1 MSENDDDSDSECV
14 VEKKRKYTGAFQ
26 YKTSFI
32 MNGERI
38 GCLLHLYQ
46 GYHMNSDA
54 KFVKKSDLWASGS
67 RRYWDHESSQKHQ
80 ALPKSLSTQPKL
92 SFNAADPLQDKV
104 LHLSL

>member
-1 MSENDDDSDSECV
+1 MMMILIVNV
-14 VEKKRKYTGAFQ
+14 LLKRKENILELFNI
-26 YKTSFI
+26 KHLFV

-38 GCLLHLYQ
+38 DCLLHLYQ

-92 SFNAADPLQDKV
+92 SFNAADPLQNKV

>member
-1 MSENDDDSDSECV
+1 
-14 VEKKRKYTGAFQ
+14 
-26 YKTSFI
+26 

-54 KFVKKSDLWASGS
+54 KFVKNLSCGHQEATDI
-67 RRYWDHESSQKHQ
+67 RDHDSSQKHQ

-92 SFNAADPLQDKV
+92 SFNAAYPLQDKV